1 MKIVLTGATG
11 FIGSHVLTE
20 LRDHGHEVTAFVRD
34 DAQADRVAANGAT
47 PAVIDLY
54 DRPTVAGLLRDA
66 DGAVHTASP
75 GDASSADLDT
85 AVVDAVLD
93 AFDGTGRP
101 YAQISGLWVYG
112 NNTAITEDSP
122 FNAPPL
128 VAWKT
133 PIEARVLGANG
144 IRGAVLVSST
154 AYGDG
159 GGGIPGVLLRSPRDD
174 AGNLITLGT
183 GRQHWSTVHVADLA
197 DAFRRVLEDDS
208 ARGYYVIG
216 DGRHPTL
223 AELTE
228 AAAVA
233 IGAPG
238 AVPGSDEE
246 ARARLGDYFAEVLL
260 LDQGT
265 AAEKTRSELGWRPT
279 RPSLA
284 DEFRYGSYR
293 VPSNRA

>member
-1 MKIVLTGATG
+1 MKIALTGATG
-11 FIGSHVLTE
+11 FVGSHVLTE
-20 LRDHGHEVTAFVRD
+20 LRDHGHQVTAFVRD

-47 PAVIDLY
+47 PAVVDLY

-66 DGAVHTASP
+66 DAAVHTASP
-75 GDASSADLDT
+75 GDATSADLDT

-93 AFDGTGRP
+93 AFDGTGKP
-101 YAQISGLWVYG
+101 YAQIGGLWVYG

-128 VAWKT
+128 VAWKA
-133 PIEARVLGANG
+133 PIEARVLGASG
-144 IRGAVLVSST
+144 MRGAVLVSST

-159 GGGIPGVLLRSPRDD
+159 GGGIPGVLLGSPRDD
-174 AGNLITLGT
+174 DGNLITLGT
-183 GRQHWSTVHVADLA
+183 GQQHWSTVHVADLA
-197 DAFRRVLEDDS
+197 DAFRRVLDDDS

-233 IGAPG
+233 VGAPG

-265 AAEKTRSELGWRPT
+265 AAEKARSELGWRPT
-279 RPSLA
+279 RPSLV